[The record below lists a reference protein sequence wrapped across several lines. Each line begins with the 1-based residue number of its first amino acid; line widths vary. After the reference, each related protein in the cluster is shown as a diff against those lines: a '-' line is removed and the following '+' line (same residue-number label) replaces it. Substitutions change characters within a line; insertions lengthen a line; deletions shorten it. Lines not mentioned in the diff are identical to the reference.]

1 MRICTQ
7 AHTYLSEADKQ
18 GAGPEEVRE
27 AKCLSLHLWGKPQ
40 KPTSS
45 KMPFLVLKT
54 ATPYSDRLPLLL
66 CDALGRPEDEFCS
79 AMRGPTLPQAALGL
93 TGGCMGLLRR
103 EEVQSHTSTS
113 DNQMEVNCEK
123 HQKASK
129 KKKIPTWN
137 HLRKYPSCYF
147 SKTEW
152 TTTGPLYPFCP
163 LVQPG
168 AGQIHPHTMGKWI
181 L

>member
-79 AMRGPTLPQAALGL
+79 AVRGPTLPQAALGL

-129 KKKIPTWN
+129 KKYSYLKSSEEISQLLFFQN
-137 HLRKYPSCYF
+137 
-147 SKTEW
+147 
-152 TTTGPLYPFCP
+152 
-163 LVQPG
+163 
-168 AGQIHPHTMGKWI
+168 
-181 L
+181 